1 MQILHVLVYELPW
14 LEFPESRFYQRSILF
29 IVDISDS
36 RTSSSYDFC
45 SSIYRSIVKL
55 SAFILSIKLVKL
67 FESVELRKHRGM
79 PSHGENQRV
88 KFKVQALVGKPEVF
102 NISIETRWNREAK
115 GRECSDRFC
124 LR

>member
-14 LEFPESRFYQRSILF
+14 LEFLESRFYQRSIF
-29 IVDISDS
+29 VDISAS

-45 SSIYRSIVKL
+45 SSIDRSIVKL

-102 NISIETRWNREAK
+102 NISKETRWNREAK